1 MNKPLVVVVGET
13 ASGKS
18 ALALELARRFD
29 GEIIGADS
37 WTVYKEFDIG
47 TAKPT
52 DAEFT
57 EIPHHLFNIANAPDG
72 FNAALF
78 KKLANDAIDDVQRRG
93 KLPILVGGTGLYIDS
108 VIFDYSFMPP
118 GEPGERERRNDM
130 SIDDLLAEAEA
141 EGVSLENVDIR
152 NKRRIIRALETGG
165 TQPGSA
171 ELRQNT
177 LVLGVKVEREAL
189 RDRVTQRVDSM
200 LAAGLEDEVK
210 KLSGKYGWGAEPMK
224 GIGYREWHEYFDN
237 TQNIEQI
244 RERIISSTMKLAKRQ
259 RTWFKR
265 NLGIQWVSNISTAV
279 ENTALFLNKNG

>member
-1 MNKPLVVVVGET
+1 MVVVGET